1 MSDPFAIDGPAA
13 SAGDLQGAAL
23 RRERVTSG
31 RRGLADLA
39 QPRGRPSS
47 D

>member
-23 RRERVTSG
+23 RRERVASG